1 MYTERPHLRYGGVYV
16 SRNTYIRVGI
26 MNLDCRNPVH
36 LVVYY
41 RYFRFFEDG
50 TVLTRT
56 SPDPVS
62 LVWKSLRTMPAVVSK
77 QDTRLPGRWRLKAR
91 VHHCSCIRCPAVL
104 LLSVLLFHQMPTVFQ
119 LRLQLA
125 LACGLAA
132 GSGVARSGLTRSGVN
147 CSAFAPELLELS
159 H

>member
-26 MNLDCRNPVH
+26 INLDCRNPVH

-62 LVWKSLRTMPAVVSK
+62 LVWKSLRTMPAVISK
-77 QDTRLPGRWRLKAR
+77 QDTRLPGRWRLKVR
-91 VHHCSCIRCPAVL
+91 VHHCSCFCCPAVL
-104 LLSVLLFHQMPTVFQ
+104 LLVRIAVLSKAHYCP
-119 LRLQLA
+119 
-125 LACGLAA
+125 AA
-132 GSGVARSGLTRSGVN
+132 YAASIGAWLGRWLGSG
-147 CSAFAPELLELS
+147 
-159 H
+159 